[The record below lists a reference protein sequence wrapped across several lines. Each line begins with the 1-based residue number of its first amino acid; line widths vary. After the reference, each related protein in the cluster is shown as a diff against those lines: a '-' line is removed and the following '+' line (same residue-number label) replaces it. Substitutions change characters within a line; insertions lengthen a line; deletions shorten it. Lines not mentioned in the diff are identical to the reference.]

1 LIISDS
7 SGWGL
12 GKAYASQIEKD
23 VGVKVVVEDYGVGG
37 ISIGEVIHKLKN
49 EAPIRVDLSGLS
61 TALPKAEVIVLAA
74 SGAYSGI
81 PENLGDMGVRFLNLT
96 GYISDPPK
104 NCNPATIEKYIS
116 DQKWVW
122 GEIFKFRNGKP
133 TILRTMDLYA
143 RWIDTWND
151 KGVYLAYTRCW
162 EKYSN
167 AIRIAAEAYHI
178 PFGHRYDA

>member
-116 DQKWVW
+116 DQKWV
-122 GEIFKFRNGKP
+122 
-133 TILRTMDLYA
+133 
-143 RWIDTWND
+143 
-151 KGVYLAYTRCW
+151 
-162 EKYSN
+162 
-167 AIRIAAEAYHI
+167 
-178 PFGHRYDA
+178 